1 MKHLILVIAILINV
15 CSAYSDLRDIKSA
28 SDYLIIY
35 HSEFKD
41 EIQQFAEWRRTKG
54 LKVLTVD
61 LSTVYNEFSQIGQLD
76 TSKSILEYTNF
87 IIDHWKS
94 PKLKYLL
101 LVGSINHIP
110 SNKIKSYF
118 YGNPTFDEDSVNTD
132 ILFAA
137 LKDNAE
143 KISNFAV
150 GRFPAR
156 NVSELSSMIYKTFQ
170 YEDNYYQLDYKSDA
184 VFLTD
189 IEDSS
194 IFNSIARDNMKL
206 FANQERCKILNFTN
220 EKPVSDFRND
230 MAKELSEGTAMFSY
244 IGQGHPKRWS
254 RSIIVDTDYLD
265 TLHLSSKPFLFYS
278 IACSQS
284 FDDPE
289 EKGIAEY
296 LVSME
301 YQGAVATVAS
311 SGLTFGN
318 TSTIIIKD
326 ILSGL
331 IENDSHTIGNAMLYS
346 AEKRDY
352 DYWANLF
359 NLLGDP
365 ALKVPFDVIASA
377 YENEYSEKLSVYPNP
392 ANDFI
397 TIDLSAFTG
406 DIDISVFDIRGSRL
420 IQKSVYQSVPYT
432 FNLNDLSAGN
442 YFLVITSGDN
452 TVVKSFIKY

>member
-1 MKHLILVIAILINV
+1 
-15 CSAYSDLRDIKSA
+15 
-28 SDYLIIY
+28 
-35 HSEFKD
+35 
-41 EIQQFAEWRRTKG
+41 
-54 LKVLTVD
+54 
-61 LSTVYNEFSQIGQLD
+61 
-76 TSKSILEYTNF
+76 
-87 IIDHWKS
+87 
-94 PKLKYLL
+94 
-101 LVGSINHIP
+101 
-110 SNKIKSYF
+110 
-118 YGNPTFDEDSVNTD
+118 
-132 ILFAA
+132 
-137 LKDNAE
+137 
-143 KISNFAV
+143 
-150 GRFPAR
+150 
-156 NVSELSSMIYKTFQ
+156 
-170 YEDNYYQLDYKSDA
+170 
-184 VFLTD
+184 
-189 IEDSS
+189 
-194 IFNSIARDNMKL
+194 
-206 FANQERCKILNFTN
+206 
-220 EKPVSDFRND
+220 

-318 TSTIIIKD
+318 TSTIIIKEF
-326 ILSGL
+326 LSGL
-331 IENDSHTIGNAMLYS
+331 IENDSHAIGNAMLYS
-346 AEKRDY
+346 AEKQDN
-352 DYWANLF
+352 DYWANLY

-420 IQKSVYQSVPYT
+420 IQESVYQNVPYT
-432 FNLNDLSAGN
+432 FNLNSISAGN
-442 YFLVITSGDN
+442 YFLVIKCGDN

>member
-1 MKHLILVIAILINV
+1 
-15 CSAYSDLRDIKSA
+15 
-28 SDYLIIY
+28 
-35 HSEFKD
+35 
-41 EIQQFAEWRRTKG
+41 
-54 LKVLTVD
+54 
-61 LSTVYNEFSQIGQLD
+61 
-76 TSKSILEYTNF
+76 
-87 IIDHWKS
+87 
-94 PKLKYLL
+94 
-101 LVGSINHIP
+101 
-110 SNKIKSYF
+110 
-118 YGNPTFDEDSVNTD
+118 
-132 ILFAA
+132 
-137 LKDNAE
+137 
-143 KISNFAV
+143 
-150 GRFPAR
+150 
-156 NVSELSSMIYKTFQ
+156 
-170 YEDNYYQLDYKSDA
+170 
-184 VFLTD
+184 
-189 IEDSS
+189 
-194 IFNSIARDNMKL
+194 
-206 FANQERCKILNFTN
+206 
-220 EKPVSDFRND
+220 